1 MFVVRGVL
9 AALFGVFAFVWPQ
22 QTIAALVLVF
32 GATAL
37 VDGVLGVA
45 AAIAGRSLTPSWWVL
60 LLQGLLGIGTGVVTL
75 VNPAITTVALLI
87 SIAVWAI
94 GLGLLQVV
102 AAIRLRRDITGEWW
116 VALAGIAGVVF
127 GILLLRH
134 PAEGA
139 LAVLWLIG
147 SYALVWGAMLMLGG
161 IDLHRL
167 HKQAAA

>member
-1 MFVVRGVL
+1 M
-9 AALFGVFAFVWPQ
+9 
-22 QTIAALVLVF
+22 
-32 GATAL
+32 
-37 VDGVLGVA
+37 
-45 AAIAGRSLTPSWWVL
+45 
-60 LLQGLLGIGTGVVTL
+60 
-75 VNPAITTVALLI
+75 
-87 SIAVWAI
+87 
-94 GLGLLQVV
+94 

-161 IDLHRL
+161 IDLRRL
-167 HKQAAA
+167 HKAAA